1 MTKEMTIIGQG
12 LTVKGKF
19 GEPVN
24 PVDGVAPLVIQP
36 IIEDGD
42 KSEAISQVL
51 NAAGILTFTFKS
63 ESIESAVKALEV
75 VFTELRQ
82 DDRVAS
88 EYIVFTGY
96 GEAGRASLLAANNLG
111 ASVGGIFLMAPAVK
125 VEDLRSTYPGQA
137 MILASSQDEV
147 VPVHNLEEVA
157 KKLKHGQVLEIRDG
171 HHEYRVQDLDRAS
184 LLLRTFIMTLK

>member
-12 LTVKGKF
+12 LMVKGKF

-24 PVDGVAPLVIQP
+24 LVDGVAPLVIQP

-75 VFTELRQ
+75 VFT
-82 DDRVAS
+82 
-88 EYIVFTGY
+88 
-96 GEAGRASLLAANNLG
+96 
-111 ASVGGIFLMAPAVK
+111 
-125 VEDLRSTYPGQA
+125 
-137 MILASSQDEV
+137 
-147 VPVHNLEEVA
+147 
-157 KKLKHGQVLEIRDG
+157 
-171 HHEYRVQDLDRAS
+171 
-184 LLLRTFIMTLK
+184 